1 MEETESKKD
10 KFLEELDTPFI
21 LESKIKIAIESVD
34 KQIGDLKLRHK
45 DCERLE
51 SLVG

>member
-1 MEETESKKD
+1 V
-10 KFLEELDTPFI
+10 LDTPFA
-21 LESKIKIAIESVD
+21 LDTKIKIAIESVN
-34 KQIGDLKLRHK
+34 KQIEDLKLRLK